1 MMAWL
6 LDSLSGVVFSAGKE
20 LLLASL
26 LPVHGVP
33 VSQLCSPSEHN
44 DHDAMM
50 VC

>member
-1 MMAWL
+1 MAWL

-33 VSQLCSPSEHN
+33 VSTVVQP
-44 DHDAMM
+44 
-50 VC
+50 